1 MEHTPINEKWNGRQ
15 VYVGPRGGKYVIDN
29 SGDRRYLREFT
40 SVRGNQPKDQ
50 RPKKGKRSFKPKR
63 HGVIYR
69 TLKNQQQL

>member
-1 MEHTPINEKWNGRQ
+1 MEHIPINEKWNGRQ

-29 SGDRRYLREFT
+29 AGDRRYLREFT

-50 RPKKGKRSFKPKR
+50 RPKKGKRRFKPKR